1 MLAPRWSFTRTKHQP
16 VVEPMV
22 SRPVF
27 KGRMDHVALSGR
39 FESLLAVALFWMASA
54 VALHAQEAVV
64 QQADLGRPDAS
75 LAELFAHVSGVC
87 ELMDGRVVVVD
98 SIARTM
104 SIADFQQGTVTQVG
118 REGDG
123 PGEYRLPVRLVPWVD
138 GGCALVDK
146 SRLRQVPVLNEQ
158 GEPGASVS
166 LQGTPQNPG
175 PSFPHAAD
183 TLGNVYSVVR
193 GSADSAIVARWRVMP
208 WHRDTIA
215 RLSIVPVS
223 ALPVARQSHDPPPF
237 TTYDNWA
244 VSLDGRVAIVSADP
258 YRVALIA
265 PDGSRTIGPAVSYP
279 RERVTAAHREEWR
292 HQRERPTTRYVLESA
307 GLVAATAR
315 VPYVAPARWPEHL
328 PAFLSNATRFA
339 PDGSVWVHRAGLAA
353 AIQRLDVFDRAGRLQ
368 RQLQLPPYARVAGFG
383 ARSVY
388 VAIRDS
394 DDQERLVRFGLR

>member
-1 MLAPRWSFTRTKHQP
+1 MAH
-16 VVEPMV
+16 
-22 SRPVF
+22 
-27 KGRMDHVALSGR
+27 
-39 FESLLAVALFWMASA
+39 AVAS
-54 VALHAQEAVV
+54 HAQEAVV
-64 QQADLGRPDAS
+64 QQVELGRPDAA
-75 LAELFAHVSGVC
+75 LVEPLAHVTSVC
-87 ELMDGRVVVVD
+87 ELSDGRVVVVD

-104 SIADFQQGTVTQVG
+104 SVIDFQRGAVRQVG

-123 PGEYRLPVRLVPWVD
+123 PGEYRLPVRLVPWAD
-138 GGCALVDK
+138 GVCALVDI
-146 SRLRQVPVLNEQ
+146 SRWRQVPVLDEQ

-193 GSADSAIVARWRVMP
+193 GSTDSMIVARWRVDT
-208 WHRDTIA
+208 WRRDSIA

-223 ALPVARQSHDPPPF
+223 TLPVARQSHDPPPF
-237 TTYDNWA
+237 TTYDTWA
-244 VSLDGRVAIVSADP
+244 VSLDGWVAIVSADP
-258 YRVALIA
+258 YRVTLIS
-265 PDGSRTIGPAVSYP
+265 PDGSRTTGPAVSYP
-279 RERVTAAHREEWR
+279 REKVTAAHRDEWR
-292 HQRERPTTRYVLESA
+292 HQRERPITRYVVESA

-328 PAFLSNATRFA
+328 PAFLGNAARFA

-353 AIQRLDVFDRAGRLQ
+353 SNQRIDVFDRAGRRQ